1 MIWIR
6 NTGSESYCCCQVSR
20 IAVMADHQRDLIR
33 VLNESGPP
41 EQLFLQTRG
50 KVQNEFKNKTWI
62 YDFKGEVFL
71 SSPMKVGNV
80 KTLKRYL
87 SLAFVNRSTN

>member
-1 MIWIR
+1 
-6 NTGSESYCCCQVSR
+6 
-20 IAVMADHQRDLIR
+20 MADHQRDLIR

-71 SSPMKVGNV
+71 YSPMKVG
-80 KTLKRYL
+80 TLFLEAGSRYT
-87 SLAFVNRSTN
+87 SLI

>member
-1 MIWIR
+1 
-6 NTGSESYCCCQVSR
+6 
-20 IAVMADHQRDLIR
+20 MADHQRDLIR

-62 YDFKGEVFL
+62 YDFKGGVYY
-71 SSPMKVGNV
+71 
-80 KTLKRYL
+80 THR
-87 SLAFVNRSTN
+87 

>member
-1 MIWIR
+1 MIF
-6 NTGSESYCCCQVSR
+6 QVSR
-20 IAVMADHQRDLIR
+20 IAVMADQQRDLIR

-62 YDFKGEVFL
+62 YDFKGEAWFFL
-71 SSPMKVGNV
+71 YSPSKEGKIIM
-80 KTLKRYL
+80 KTLKH
-87 SLAFVNRSTN
+87 